1 MALTGLLAA
10 GVLALPAPA
19 APPPDLQVA
28 PAVRRPGRTW
38 LMARAATPDTAA
50 ARADIAAL
58 DRALRRAR
66 VEPAVRTEYL
76 GEAWALLRLSLR
88 LGGSVGREL
97 RAVLRSAGQIARSSG
112 LDEGRARL
120 VFLEIETNRTY
131 VGAARDLPAPGSR
144 RRLDGIVYE
153 RYAGQALR
161 IMPLAT
167 FGHINGMR
175 GDPAAFLADFD
186 AVRDLLVPRNGAV
199 EVEYLFPFG
208 TGRPPW
214 RSPMASAVAMSAAV
228 RAYDFTK
235 ADPTLAVEAADY
247 RELAVGLY
255 RDVSRMGS
263 RSGDELFFPLYP
275 FAPWLRVLNGHLQV
289 TIGLSHVAAA
299 TGLPEAQA
307 DFDAALRTT
316 VRVLPAYD
324 AGGWSRYSQ
333 TRDAPLEYHDLQTS
347 QLRTLAR
354 TTGEPTVAAYA
365 ARFAAYRV
373 TPPTVAG
380 TGQPSAPFYPVP
392 IDGLLD
398 TADVWLSLS
407 KPGTVTL
414 TLRDASGRVVD
425 TIRGGYRPSGPQAV
439 VVRPSRALPAG
450 LYHVEAR
457 TVDPV
462 GLTAAGPVGDV
473 TVARDTT
480 PPRSLQ
486 VVRRGRRI
494 GWRLEDPTTPWV
506 TVTVVRAGK
515 VFRLGRRPLRGSAT
529 LPAPARRPGG
539 RPAKPTP
546 IRVTFVDSSGNA
558 LRTVLPVPRRRG

>member
-1 MALTGLLAA
+1 
-10 GVLALPAPA
+10 
-19 APPPDLQVA
+19 
-28 PAVRRPGRTW
+28 
-38 LMARAATPDTAA
+38 
-50 ARADIAAL
+50 
-58 DRALRRAR
+58 
-66 VEPAVRTEYL
+66 
-76 GEAWALLRLSLR
+76 
-88 LGGSVGREL
+88 VGREL
-97 RAVLRSAGQIARSSG
+97 RAVLASAGQIARSVG
-112 LDEGRARL
+112 LDDGRARL

-131 VGAARDLPAPGSR
+131 VARSRDLPAAGTR
-144 RRLDGIVYE
+144 RRIDGVVFE

-167 FGHINGMR
+167 FGQINGMR
-175 GDPAAFLADFD
+175 GNPAAFLADFD
-186 AVRDLLVPRNGAV
+186 AVRDLLVARNGVV

-208 TGRPPW
+208 SGRPPW

-228 RAYDFTK
+228 RAYGFTK
-235 ADPTLAVEAADY
+235 DDPTLAAEAADY
-247 RELAVGLY
+247 RELALGLY
-255 RDVSRMGS
+255 RDVTRLGS
-263 RSGDELFFPLYP
+263 RSGDELFFPLYA
-275 FAPWLRVLNGHLQV
+275 FAPGLRVLNGHLQV
-289 TIGLSHVAAA
+289 TIGLSHLLAA
-299 TGLPEAQA
+299 TALPEVQA

-316 VRVLPAYD
+316 ARVLPRYD
-324 AGGWSRYSQ
+324 AGGWSRYSEG
-333 TRDAPLEYHDLQTS
+333 RDAPLEYHDLQTA

-365 ARFAAYRV
+365 DRFAAYRI

-380 TGQPSAPFYPVP
+380 TGQIGAPFYPVP
-392 IDGLLD
+392 ADGLLD
-398 TADVWLSLS
+398 AADVWLSLS

-414 TLRDASGRVVD
+414 TLRDAAGGAVD
-425 TIRGGYRPSGPQAV
+425 TLRVGYRPSGPQRLT
-439 VVRPSRALPAG
+439 VRPSRPLAAG
-450 LYHVEAR
+450 VYGVEAR

-462 GLTAAGPVGDV
+462 GLVATGPVGQI

-515 VFRLGRRPLRGSAT
+515 VFRLGRRPLRGSAF

-558 LRTVLPVPRRRG
+558 LRMVLPVPRKR